1 MLEQFGQNDKN
12 EYGIDKSDL
21 QRTKIA
27 EYHKEERKQ
36 LVQKAENLMLPV
48 IECGNK
54 MCLIITALN
63 ALAHWTPI

>member
-36 LVQKAENLMLPV
+36 LV
-48 IECGNK
+48 
-54 MCLIITALN
+54 
-63 ALAHWTPI
+63 